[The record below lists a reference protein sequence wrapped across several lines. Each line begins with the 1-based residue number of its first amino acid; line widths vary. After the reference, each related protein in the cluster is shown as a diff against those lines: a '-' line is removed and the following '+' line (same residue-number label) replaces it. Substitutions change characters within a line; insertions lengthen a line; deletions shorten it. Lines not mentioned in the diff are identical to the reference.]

1 MLLQFKNGWMVK
13 SITEIQIN
21 NSMMSVLSGKKILLG
36 VSGGIAAYKTA
47 SLVRLF
53 IKAGA
58 HVQVI
63 MTPASKDFVTPL
75 TLSTLSKNP
84 VYSTFYDQE
93 GDNEK
98 WNNHVEL
105 GLWADLMLIA
115 PATANTMSK
124 MANGTC
130 DNLLIATYL
139 SAKCPVYFA
148 PAMDLDMYKHP
159 SSKASLEALELF
171 GNLLIPAE
179 VGELASG
186 LSGEGRMAEP
196 ENIVAFIEAD
206 LESKLP
212 LKGKKI
218 LVTAGP
224 TYEAIDPV
232 RFIGNHSSGKMG
244 FDIAKCAAGLGASVI
259 LVAGPN
265 NFKIDHPLIDLYDV
279 VSAQEMYEVCHRY
292 YDDVDVA
299 IAAAAVAD
307 YRPKK
312 VAEHKIKKNSEEF
325 VIELEKTKDIL
336 YSLGQAKKKQ
346 FLIGFALE
354 TENEI
359 ENAKAK
365 IQKKNL
371 DLIVLNSLQDE
382 GAGFK
387 KATNKVTFID
397 KRFNVEP
404 MDLKSKEL
412 VATDILNKV
421 IRHFYA

>member
-1 MLLQFKNGWMVK
+1 
-13 SITEIQIN
+13 
-21 NSMMSVLSGKKILLG
+21 MSVLSGKKIVLG

-47 SLVRLF
+47 SLVRLL

-58 HVQVI
+58 DVRVV

-84 VYSTFYDQE
+84 VVSTFYNE
-93 GDNEK
+93 EDNDAL

-105 GLWADLMLIA
+105 GLWADFMLVA
-115 PATANTMSK
+115 PATANTLSK

-148 PAMDLDMYKHP
+148 PAMDLDMYLHP
-159 SSKASLEALELF
+159 STLKSFELLQNF
-171 GNLLIPAE
+171 GNIMIPAE
-179 VGELASG
+179 TGELASG
-186 LSGEGRMAEP
+186 LSGQGRMAEP

-206 LESKLP
+206 IQEKLP

-244 FDIAKCAAGLGASVI
+244 FDIAEKAANSGAEII
-259 LVAGPN
+259 LISGPTHLRIN
-265 NFKIDHPLIDLYDV
+265 HPWIQTIFV
-279 VSAQEMYEVCHRY
+279 TSAQQMYEACHEHFPN
-292 YDDVDVA
+292 VNVA

-307 YRPKK
+307 YKPKNP
-312 VAEHKIKKNSEEF
+312 ATQKIKKAEATLT
-325 VIELEKTKDIL
+325 IELEKTKDIL
-336 YSLGQAKKKQ
+336 ASLGQIKKHQ
-346 FLIGFALE
+346 LLIGFALE

-365 IQKKNL
+365 IAKKNL
-371 DLIVLNSLQDE
+371 DFIVLNSLNDE

-387 KATNKVTFID
+387 TQTNKVTFID
-397 KRFNVEP
+397 SNFAIES
-404 MDLKSKEL
+404 MDLKPKEE
-412 VATDILNKV
+412 VAEDIVKK
-421 IRHFYA
+421 IIQHYA

>member
-1 MLLQFKNGWMVK
+1 
-13 SITEIQIN
+13 
-21 NSMMSVLSGKKILLG
+21 MSVLSGKKILLG
-36 VSGGIAAYKTA
+36 ISGGIAAYKTA

-75 TLSTLSKNP
+75 TLATLSKNP
-84 VYSTFYDQE
+84 VFSTFYESPDNFSTDESQVQGE
-93 GDNEK
+93 GV

-105 GLWADLMLIA
+105 ALWADIMLIA
-115 PATANTMSK
+115 PATANTLSK
-124 MANGTC
+124 MASGTC
-130 DNLLIATYL
+130 DNLLSATYL

-159 SSKASLEALELF
+159 STLANFKALQDF
-171 GNLLIPAE
+171 GNLIIPAE
-179 VGELASG
+179 SGELASG

-196 ENIVAFIEAD
+196 ENIVSFLEAD
-206 LESKLP
+206 IASKLP

-218 LVTAGP
+218 LITAGP

-244 FDIAKCAAGLGASVI
+244 FDIALCAAQLGATVL
-259 LVAGPN
+259 LVSGPTHCKVN
-265 NFKIDHPLIDLYDV
+265 HSGIQLLPV
-279 VSAQEMYEVCHRY
+279 VSAQEMYDVCHTY
-292 YDDVDVA
+292 FSSVDVA

-307 YRPKK
+307 YKPKN
-312 VAEHKIKKNSEEF
+312 VASQKIKKLASEF
-325 VIELEKTKDIL
+325 SIELEKTVDIL
-336 YSLGQAKKKQ
+336 AYFGAVKKNQ
-346 FLIGFALE
+346 LVIGFALE

-359 ENAKAK
+359 ENAKLK

-382 GAGFK
+382 GAGFQK
-387 KATNKVTFID
+387 DTNKVTFID
-397 KRFNVEP
+397 KNFNIEP
-404 MDLKSKEL
+404 MELKSKEA
-412 VATDILNKV
+412 VAADIINKV
-421 IRHFYA
+421 IDHFNA

>member
-1 MLLQFKNGWMVK
+1 
-13 SITEIQIN
+13 
-21 NSMMSVLSGKKILLG
+21 MSVLNGKKILLG

-47 SLVRLF
+47 TLVRLF

-84 VYSTFYDQE
+84 VHSSFFNQDDE
-93 GDNEK
+93 DEV

-105 GLWADLMLIA
+105 ALWADFMLIA
-115 PATANTMSK
+115 PATANTLSK
-124 MANGTC
+124 MATGNC

-159 SSKASLEALELF
+159 STLSSFAALKQY
-171 GNLLIPAE
+171 GNIMIPAE
-179 VGELASG
+179 SGELASG

-196 ENIVAFIEAD
+196 ENIVAFLEAD

-244 FDIAKCAAGLGASVI
+244 FDIANEAASLGAEVFLI
-259 LVAGPN
+259 AGPTHYKAKN
-265 NFKIDHPLIDLYDV
+265 SLIKTVDV
-279 VSAQEMYEVCHRY
+279 VSAQEMYDACHQYFNEV
-292 YDDVDVA
+292 DAA

-307 YRPKK
+307 YRPKF
-312 VAEHKIKKNSEEF
+312 VADQKIKKNTEEF
-325 VIELEKTKDIL
+325 SIELEKTKDIL
-336 YSLGQAKKKQ
+336 SSLGAIKKNQ

-359 ENAKAK
+359 ENAKLK

-371 DLIVLNSLQDE
+371 DLIVLNSLQDK

-387 KATNKVTFID
+387 KETNKVTFID
-397 KRFNVEP
+397 KNFEIEP
-404 MDLKSKEL
+404 MELKSKES
-412 VATDILNKV
+412 VAVDILNKV
-421 IRHFYA
+421 ILHFSKS